1 MFGTIGHAHIKA
13 GHEADLKK
21 SLDNWE
27 TDIRPK
33 IDGHVF
39 ELAGHS
45 AKDPREMVFVVLMND
60 EATYRKLAALPEQD
74 AWFRTMRSHLD
85 GDVRWDD
92 VELDITINN

>member
-1 MFGTIGHAHIKA
+1 MFGTIGHAHVKA
-13 GHEADLKK
+13 GHEADLTKL
-21 SLDNWE
+21 LDSWK

-45 AKDPREMVFVVLMND
+45 ANDPGEMVFVALVKD
-60 EATYRKLAALPEQD
+60 EATYRKLAKMPEQD
-74 AWFRTMRSHLD
+74 AWFRKMSSHLD

-92 VELDITINN
+92 VELDITMND